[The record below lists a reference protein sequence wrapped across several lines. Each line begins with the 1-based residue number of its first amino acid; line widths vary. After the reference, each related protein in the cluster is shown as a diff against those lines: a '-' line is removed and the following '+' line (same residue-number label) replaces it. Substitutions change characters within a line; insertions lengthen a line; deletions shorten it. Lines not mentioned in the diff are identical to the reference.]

1 MTLDI
6 EELRERTGASRKDCK
21 SALRKAN
28 GNIDQAYD
36 ILDEEMKKN
45 PNKLFINDEKAILK
59 VFKHRAGLGI
69 MGFADMEFFEYIDK
83 GLRNS
88 NLFVSQFV
96 DLMIEN
102 QINKKT
108 IWGKEPAALSSA
120 DLVLKYGG
128 SKVQNDKNI
137 VMKIC
142 SLEGNGL
149 EFCSNK
155 LSWDQEVVAVA
166 MKNEPR
172 AIKFAYRGGIP
183 KNLV

>member
-6 EELRERTGASRKDCK
+6 EELRERTGASRKECK

-45 PNKLFINDEKAILK
+45 PNKLFINDKKAILK
-59 VFKHRAGLGI
+59 VFKHRADLGR
-69 MGFADMEFFEYIDK
+69 MSSADIEFFESIDK

-88 NLFVSQFV
+88 NSFVSQFV

-102 QINKKT
+102 QKIRKT
-108 IWGKEPAALSSA
+108 IWGKEPTFFA
-120 DLVLKYGG
+120 DAHLLLKYGG
-128 SKVQNDKNI
+128 SKVKNDKNI

-155 LSWDQEVVAVA
+155 LSWDQEVVTVA
-166 MKNEPR
+166 IKNEPR

-183 KNLV
+183 RNLV